1 MAGINICYNRRKT
14 QNADIEEK
22 PIEIEIYFDDK
33 KRIYINTG
41 IKVEEKCF
49 DKKRNEI
56 NSKCNLQQEYN
67 AHLWKQV
74 EELRKLELKAK
85 SEGLPFTREY
95 LEQEQRKAELKKGD
109 FLEYCTKIND
119 NEYKA
124 GQIKLASWKKYRS
137 MISAIDRYCNE
148 NRISLTYNRL
158 TADFVTELHQYL
170 SQRYAPSFLNRTFTN
185 LKKFTD
191 KAIHDGLIRN
201 NPFSDY
207 KRIKE
212 RPSERTALS
221 TDELERL
228 EELDRK
234 LLNAIDFNLEH
245 ILDRFLFSCYTGLR
259 ISDSQRLTAKN
270 FMQSTYGLTLD
281 IVTEK
286 GAGKR
291 VVIPLDLMFD
301 GKATAIANK
310 YLAQN
315 LPHLFPQFSDQKIN
329 AKLKILAGLAQIK
342 IPLTFHT
349 ARHTCATMLAEKT
362 GNPFVIMQILG
373 HSDIKTSMIYI
384 HNSTSAVANVL
395 KGVNW

>member
-1 MAGINICYNRRKT
+1 MAKIRLFFNRRKT
-14 QNADIEEK
+14 RDVDSYK
-22 PIEIEIYFDDK
+22 KTIEIEVYFDNK
-33 KRIYINTG
+33 KRMYINTG
-41 IKVEEKCF
+41 IKVEERCF

-56 NSKCNLQQEYN
+56 NEKCNLRKEYN
-67 AHLWKQV
+67 DYLTAIIDNIRKW
-74 EELRKLELKAK
+74 ELQAK
-85 SEGLPFTREY
+85 KDGQPFTREY
-95 LEQEQRKAELKKGD
+95 LEKAREKAEATKGN
-109 FLEYCTKIND
+109 FLEYCAKIND
-119 NEYKA
+119 NEYQS
-124 GQIKLASWKKYRS
+124 GIIKLASWKKYRS
-137 MISAIDRYCNE
+137 MIFAIDRYCSE
-148 NRISLTYNRL
+148 NHILLTYDKL
-158 TADFVTELHQYL
+158 TIEFVTELHQYL
-170 SQRYAPSFLNRTFTN
+170 SQKYAPSFLNRTFTN

-191 KAIHDGLIRN
+191 RAIDDGLVTG
-201 NPFSDY
+201 NPFGKY

-221 TDELERL
+221 TDELQRL
-228 EELDRK
+228 EGLDRK
-234 LLNAIDFNLEH
+234 LLNTIDFNMEH

-301 GKATAIANK
+301 GKASAIANK

-315 LPHLFPQFSDQKIN
+315 LPHLFPLFSDQKIN

-384 HNSTSAVANVL
+384 HNSTSAVAGVL
-395 KGVNW
+395 KGVKW

>member
-1 MAGINICYNRRKT
+1 MAKINLCFNRRKT
-14 QNADIEEK
+14 RNTGEEK
-22 PIEIEIYFDDK
+22 PIEIVIYFDDK
-33 KRIYINTG
+33 KRTYISTG
-41 IKVEEKCF
+41 ISVSEKYY

-56 NSKCNLQQEYN
+56 NSKHRLYWEYN
-67 AHLWKQV
+67 AVLQK
-74 EELRKLELKAK
+74 KIDDI
-85 SEGLPFTREY
+85 
-95 LEQEQRKAELKKGD
+95 RKAELQAIHNGIPFTQEYYIEQQAKAEIKKQNFID
-109 FLEYCTKIND
+109 YCIRIND
-119 NEYKA
+119 SDYRTGK
-124 GQIKLASWKKYRS
+124 IKLASWKKYRS
-137 MISAIDRYCNE
+137 LINTVDNFCKE
-148 NRISLTYNRL
+148 NNIVLSYDKVTV
-158 TADFVTELHQYL
+158 DFVEQLNQFL
-170 SQRYAPSFLNRTFTN
+170 SLKLAPSFLNRTFTN
-185 LKKFTD
+185 LKKFVD
-191 KAIHDGLIRN
+191 LAINDGLITT
-201 NPFSDY
+201 NPFKYY

-221 TDELERL
+221 TDELQRL
-228 EELDRK
+228 EGLDRK
-234 LLNAIDFNLEH
+234 LLNTIDFNMEH

-259 ISDSQRLTAKN
+259 ISDSQRLAAKY
-270 FMQSTYGLTLD
+270 FIQSTYGLTLD

-301 GKATAIANK
+301 GKASAIANK

-315 LPHLFPQFSDQKIN
+315 LPHLFPLFSDQKIN

-384 HNSTSAVANVL
+384 HNSTSAVAGVL
-395 KGVNW
+395 KGVKW